1 MDIKKEKIIYGLQIM
16 ICISFNVMG
25 CSTNEYK
32 IPTLANVDIKDSQ
45 PSMDFTYLWKKMKK
59 NKQEYMLSRSC

>member
-1 MDIKKEKIIYGLQIM
+1 VREKQRDGYKERKIIYGLQIM

-32 IPTLANVDIKDSQ
+32 IPTLANVDTKIHN
-45 PSMDFTYLWKKMKK
+45 PVWVAPV
-59 NKQEYMLSRSC
+59 CG